1 MAHLPPVDT
10 FDYIVFGG
18 TGDLTMRKLLPAL
31 YHRYRDGQI
40 PDASRIIGTARSP
53 LSRADYQQRAT
64 AALHEHVKPEALD
77 EATVQRF
84 VNMVHYVS
92 LNGAEAESDWPT
104 LKTLLDTVPATRIR
118 VYYLAT
124 SPALYGQICENL
136 SREGLVT
143 EQSRVVLEKPI
154 GTDLASAEAI
164 NDSVGRHFP
173 ENHIFRIDHYLGKET
188 VQNLIALRFANPV
201 FERLWTCDA
210 IEYVQITAAETVGVE
225 GRGAYYD
232 RSGALRDMIQNHL
245 LQVLCLVAMD
255 PPVSLEADSV
265 RNEKLKVLH
274 ALKPISADDVAIYT
288 SRGQYMRGTIG
299 ERTVGSYLED
309 LGEGVTSETE
319 TFVALKAEIL
329 TWRWGNVPFYLRS
342 GKRMAEKSSEIVI
355 QFKSAPCSIFA
366 NKPEPNRLIIRIQPD
381 EGVMLSVSTKDP
393 TPTDS
398 LALRQADIN
407 IEFEK
412 AFNIRY
418 PDAYERLLLDVVRG
432 DPILFI
438 RRDEVAAAWR
448 WIDPIEQGWRENK
461 APLEPYAAGT
471 WGPEGACNLLS
482 QSGHLWHEDMKK

>member
-40 PDASRIIGTARSP
+40 PEDSRIIGTARSP
-53 LSRADYQQRAT
+53 LSRAEYQQRAQ
-64 AALHEHVKPEALD
+64 AALGEHVKPDALD
-77 EATVQRF
+77 DATVQRF
-84 VNMVHYVS
+84 LNMVYYVS
-92 LNGAEAESDWPT
+92 LNGAEADSDWPA
-104 LKTLLDTVPATRIR
+104 LKALFGDASTSRIR

-136 SREGLVT
+136 SREDLIT
-143 EQSRVVLEKPI
+143 AQSRVVLEKPI

-201 FERLWTCDA
+201 FERLWSCDA
-210 IEYVQITAAETVGVE
+210 IDYVQITAAETVGVE

-255 PPVSLEADSV
+255 PPVSLEADAV
-265 RNEKLKVLH
+265 RNEKLKVLR

-288 SRGQYMRGTIG
+288 SRGQYARGTIG
-299 ERTVGSYLED
+299 DKTVGSYLED

-342 GKRMAEKSSEIVI
+342 GKRMAEKCSEIVI
-355 QFKSAPCSIFA
+355 QFKSAPWSIFS
-366 NKPEPNRLIIRIQPD
+366 NRPEPNRLIIRIQPD
-381 EGVMLSVSTKDP
+381 EGVMLCVSTKDP

-398 LALRQADIN
+398 LTLRDADIN
-407 IEFEK
+407 VEFEK

-448 WIDPIEQGWRENK
+448 WIDPILQGWKERK

-471 WGPEGACNLLS
+471 WGPEGARNLLS
-482 QSGHLWHEDMKK
+482 QSGHLWHEDTKK

>member
-1 MAHLPPVDT
+1 
-10 FDYIVFGG
+10 
-18 TGDLTMRKLLPAL
+18 
-31 YHRYRDGQI
+31 
-40 PDASRIIGTARSP
+40 
-53 LSRADYQQRAT
+53 
-64 AALHEHVKPEALD
+64 
-77 EATVQRF
+77 
-84 VNMVHYVS
+84 
-92 LNGAEAESDWPT
+92 
-104 LKTLLDTVPATRIR
+104 
-118 VYYLAT
+118 
-124 SPALYGQICENL
+124 
-136 SREGLVT
+136 
-143 EQSRVVLEKPI
+143 
-154 GTDLASAEAI
+154 
-164 NDSVGRHFP
+164 
-173 ENHIFRIDHYLGKET
+173 
-188 VQNLIALRFANPV
+188 
-201 FERLWTCDA
+201 
-210 IEYVQITAAETVGVE
+210 
-225 GRGAYYD
+225 
-232 RSGALRDMIQNHL
+232 
-245 LQVLCLVAMD
+245 
-255 PPVSLEADSV
+255 
-265 RNEKLKVLH
+265 
-274 ALKPISADDVAIYT
+274 
-288 SRGQYMRGTIG
+288 MRGTTG
-299 ERTVGSYLED
+299 DRTVSSYLED

-355 QFKSAPCSIFA
+355 QFKSAPCSIFT

-471 WGPEGACNLLS
+471 WGRKARATCSRSRAICGTRT
-482 QSGHLWHEDMKK
+482 

>member
-31 YHRYRDGQI
+31 YYRFRDGQV
-40 PDASRIIGTARSP
+40 PADARIIATARSP
-53 LSRADYQQRAT
+53 LSREEYQASAQQALQEHIPAASLEAD
-64 AALHEHVKPEALD
+64 
-77 EATVQRF
+77 TVSRF
-84 VNMVHYVS
+84 INLLYYVS
-92 LNGAEAESDWPT
+92 LNGAEAQSHWAD
-104 LKTLLDTVPATRIR
+104 LRTLLDREPATRIR

-136 SREGLVT
+136 SKQGLVT

-154 GTDLASAEAI
+154 GTDLESANAI

-201 FERLWTCDA
+201 FERLWTSDA
-210 IEYVQITAAETVGVE
+210 IDYVQITAAETVGVE

-232 RSGALRDMIQNHL
+232 KSGCLRDMIQNHL

-255 PPVSLEADSV
+255 PPVSLYADSV

-274 ALKPISADDVAIYT
+274 ALKPIKPSEVAIYT
-288 SRGQYMRGTIG
+288 SRGQYMRGHVNG
-299 ERTVGSYLED
+299 QTVGSYLED

-329 TWRWGNVPFYLRS
+329 SWRWGNVPFYLRS
-342 GKRMAEKSSEIVI
+342 GKRMAEKCSEVVI
-355 QFKSAPCSIFA
+355 QFKSAPWTIFSNRPA
-366 NKPEPNRLIIRIQPD
+366 ANRLIIRIQPD

-398 LALRQADIN
+398 LTLREADIN

-418 PDAYERLLLDVVRG
+418 PDSYERLLLDVVRG

-438 RRDEVAAAWR
+438 RRDEVEAAWK
-448 WIDPIEQGWRENK
+448 WIDPILQGWSKNE
-461 APLEPYAAGT
+461 APLEPYPAGT
-471 WGPEGACNLLS
+471 WGPEGARNLLA
-482 QSGHLWHEDMKK
+482 QSGHLWHEDMK

>member
-31 YHRYRDGQI
+31 YYRFRDGQV
-40 PDASRIIGTARSP
+40 PTDARIIATARSP
-53 LSRADYQQRAT
+53 LSREEYQARAQQ
-64 AALHEHVKPEALD
+64 ALHDHIPASALEAD
-77 EATVQRF
+77 TVSRF
-84 VNMVHYVS
+84 INLLYYVS
-92 LNGAEAESDWPT
+92 LNGAEAQSNWAD
-104 LKTLLDTVPATRIR
+104 LRALLDREPATRIR

-136 SREGLVT
+136 SKQGLVT

-154 GTDLASAEAI
+154 GTDLDSANAI

-201 FERLWTCDA
+201 FERLWTSDA
-210 IEYVQITAAETVGVE
+210 IDYVQITAAETVGVE

-232 RSGALRDMIQNHL
+232 KSGCLRDMIQNHL

-255 PPVSLEADSV
+255 PPVSLDADSV

-274 ALKPISADDVAIYT
+274 ALKPINPSEVAIYT
-288 SRGQYMRGTIG
+288 SRGQYMRGHVNG
-299 ERTVGSYLED
+299 QTVGSYLED

-329 TWRWGNVPFYLRS
+329 SWRWGNVPFYLRS
-342 GKRMAEKSSEIVI
+342 GKRMAEKCSEVVI
-355 QFKSAPCSIFA
+355 QFKSAPWTIFA
-366 NKPEPNRLIIRIQPD
+366 NKPAANRLIIRIQPD

-398 LALRQADIN
+398 LTLREADIN

-418 PDAYERLLLDVVRG
+418 PDSYERLLLDVVRG

-438 RRDEVAAAWR
+438 RRDEVEAAWK
-448 WIDPIEQGWRENK
+448 WIDPILQGWSKNE
-461 APLEPYAAGT
+461 APLEPYPAGT
-471 WGPEGACNLLS
+471 WGPEGARNLLA
-482 QSGHLWHEDMKK
+482 QSGHLWHEDMK